1 MINEDLTASINEIF
15 YSIQGEAKNS
25 GKPTIFIRTAGC
37 PFRCSYCDTEYAFT
51 EGNKFKIS
59 NIISKIKSYKTNYV
73 TVTGGEPLAQKNII
87 ILLSALLN
95 NSYNVSIET
104 SGLLDISDIPND
116 IEIVMDIK
124 TPSSN
129 EDSKNIKNNLSIIK
143 KTDVIKFVI
152 GNREDYEWSK
162 DILIKN
168 SLTHFENIYFSPVH
182 DSLNLSDLA
191 DWILSDN
198 LNVTLQL
205 QLHKYIWG
213 DERGR

>member
-1 MINEDLTASINEIF
+1 MINEDLTVSINEIF

-168 SLTHFENIYFSPVH
+168 SLTNFKNIYFSPVH
-182 DSLNLSDLA
+182 DALNLSDLA

>member
-1 MINEDLTASINEIF
+1 MTNDDHALSINEIF

-51 EGNKFKIS
+51 EGKKFEIGKI
-59 NIISKIKSYKTNYV
+59 ITDIKTYKTNYV
-73 TVTGGEPLAQKNII
+73 TVTGGEPLAQKNTI
-87 ILLSALLN
+87 ILLNSLLS
-95 NSYNVSIET
+95 NSYDVSIET
-104 SGLLDISDIPND
+104 SGLLDISNIPED

-129 EDSKNIKNNLSIIK
+129 EDSKNIRNNLSIIK

-152 GNREDYEWSK
+152 GSRKDYEWSK
-162 DILIKN
+162 DMITKN
-168 SLTHFENIYFSPVH
+168 SLSNFKNIYFSPVH
-182 DSLNLSDLA
+182 EALKLSDLA
-191 DWILSDN
+191 DWILRDS

-213 DERGR
+213 NERGR

>member
-1 MINEDLTASINEIF
+1 MINEDLTVSINEIF

-168 SLTHFENIYFSPVH
+168 SLTHFKNIYFSPVH

>member
-1 MINEDLTASINEIF
+1 MINDDLTVSINEIF

-73 TVTGGEPLAQKNII
+73 TVTGGEPLAQKNTI

-168 SLTHFENIYFSPVH
+168 SLSNFKNIYFSPVH
-182 DSLNLSDLA
+182 DALNLSDLA

>member
-1 MINEDLTASINEIF
+1 MGKVFDIAINEIF

-51 EGNKFKIS
+51 EGKQWKFDKILTY
-59 NIISKIKSYKTNYV
+59 IKKYKTKFV
-73 TVTGGEPLAQKNII
+73 TVTGGEPLSQRNI
-87 ILLSALLN
+87 LPLLN
-95 NSYNVSIET
+95 LLFKENYCVSIET
-104 SGLLDISDIPND
+104 SGLIDISEIPKE

-124 TPSSN
+124 TPSSL
-129 EDSKNIKNNLSIIK
+129 EDGNNIMNNLSYIK
-143 KTDVIKFVI
+143 KDDVIKFVI
-152 GNREDYEWSK
+152 GSKNDYEWAK
-162 DILIKN
+162 NIIIKYD
-168 SLTHFENIYFSPVH
+168 LLKLKNIYFSPVH
-182 DSLNLSDLA
+182 NILELNDIA
-191 DWILSDN
+191 DWILKDN

>member
-1 MINEDLTASINEIF
+1 MINEDLTVSINEIF

-143 KTDVIKFVI
+143 KTDIIKFVV

-168 SLTHFENIYFSPVH
+168 SLTHFKNIYFSPVH
-182 DSLNLSDLA
+182 DVLNLSDLA

>member
-1 MINEDLTASINEIF
+1 MINEDLTVSINEIF

-143 KTDVIKFVI
+143 KTDVIKFVV

-168 SLTHFENIYFSPVH
+168 SLSNFKNIYFSPVH
-182 DSLNLSDLA
+182 DVLNLSDLA

>member
-1 MINEDLTASINEIF
+1 MINEDLTVSINEIF

-168 SLTHFENIYFSPVH
+168 CLSNFKNIYFSPVH
-182 DSLNLSDLA
+182 DALNLSDLA

>member
-1 MINEDLTASINEIF
+1 MINEDLTVSINEIF

-73 TVTGGEPLAQKNII
+73 TVTGGEPLAQKNTI

-168 SLTHFENIYFSPVH
+168 CLSNFKNIYFSPVH
-182 DSLNLSDLA
+182 DALNLSDLA

>member
-1 MINEDLTASINEIF
+1 MINEDLTVSINEIF

-73 TVTGGEPLAQKNII
+73 TVTGGEPLAQKNTI
-87 ILLSALLN
+87 ILLSALLK

-143 KTDVIKFVI
+143 KTDIIKFVV

-168 SLTHFENIYFSPVH
+168 SLSNFKNIYFSPVH
-182 DSLNLSDLA
+182 DALNLSDLA